1 MCCSKSY
8 AAVSKLRVEI
18 QNADWT
24 IIPHLDW
31 NLDQLRD
38 EDEEITDA
46 DLQQAFADGT
56 KYIMEAYGLTEAD
69 LNEREEKMK

>member
-1 MCCSKSY
+1 M
-8 AAVSKLRVEI
+8 AVKLGSIVDYI
-18 QNADWT
+18 ILVGTDWT

-31 NLDQLRD
+31 KLDQLMD
-38 EDEEITDA
+38 EGEEITDA

-69 LNEREEKMK
+69 LNERRK